1 MKRYFFL
8 FTVLCFSLVTFAQ
21 EFNYGVTAGLNVSHP
36 KDYRNHVGF
45 NVGVKGEYTFSDK
58 QDCLYLESALLLTSK
73 GWKTDVYADESEN
86 AGTADWTCDAY
97 YLELP
102 LMVGYKSGI
111 TDRVR
116 ISASAGSY
124 VACGLFGK
132 SKVKDIPAADDI
144 DNIFSD
150 GMYKRFDY
158 GVKLYVGVD
167 YSNWQLGVSYGL
179 SLQNPIKGGWALQDP
194 KDRTFSLQLAYIIN
208 R

>member
-1 MKRYFFL
+1 M
-8 FTVLCFSLVTFAQ
+8 
-21 EFNYGVTAGLNVSHP
+21 
-36 KDYRNHVGF
+36 
-45 NVGVKGEYTFSDK
+45 
-58 QDCLYLESALLLTSK
+58 
-73 GWKTDVYADESEN
+73 
-86 AGTADWTCDAY
+86 
-97 YLELP
+97 
-102 LMVGYKSGI
+102 
-111 TDRVR
+111 
-116 ISASAGSY
+116 
-124 VACGLFGK
+124 
-132 SKVKDIPAADDI
+132 KDIPAADDI

>member
-1 MKRYFFL
+1 MLFSCNKEYLFPFLCISHGDWSFNTYYMKRYFFL

-102 LMVGYKSGI
+102 LMVGY
-111 TDRVR
+111 
-116 ISASAGSY
+116 
-124 VACGLFGK
+124 
-132 SKVKDIPAADDI
+132 
-144 DNIFSD
+144 
-150 GMYKRFDY
+150 
-158 GVKLYVGVD
+158 
-167 YSNWQLGVSYGL
+167 
-179 SLQNPIKGGWALQDP
+179 
-194 KDRTFSLQLAYIIN
+194 
-208 R
+208 